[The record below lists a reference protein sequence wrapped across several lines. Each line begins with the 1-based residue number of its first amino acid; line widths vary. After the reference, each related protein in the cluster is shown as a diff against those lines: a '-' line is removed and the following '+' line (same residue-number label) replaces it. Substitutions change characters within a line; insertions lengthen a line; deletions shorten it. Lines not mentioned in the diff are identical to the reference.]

1 MVIEAESGADNGSG
15 GRIGVVL
22 SVDPDEE
29 GCNAVTAEDAVLSV
43 GASGDRVSGARS
55 QPVAAS
61 HVPGH

>member
-29 GCNAVTAEDAVLSV
+29 RRNAVAVKDAILSV
-43 GASGDRVSGARS
+43 GASSDRVSCARS
-55 QPVAAS
+55 QPVTAS